1 MPLYQYENKKTG
13 EEFEKVLPIARR
25 FEPCVAPYIKLKVVA
40 PKILKISD
48 SKGKEDKLREDM
60 YTKAQDAKKE
70 KAVLEADTKYTAVK
84 KEFKKRYGTSKK
96 RTKKAN

>member
-1 MPLYQYENKKTG
+1 MPLYVYENRKTG
-13 EEFEKVLPIARR
+13 EEFEKILPIARR
-25 FEPCVAPYIKLKVVA
+25 FEPCRAPYIRLKVSA
-40 PKILKISD
+40 PKVLKISD

-70 KAVLEADTKYTAVK
+70 RAVLEADAKYTAVK

-96 RTKKAN
+96 RTKKTD